1 MSPQLRK
8 EGKRVVKGFH
18 GGPDIR
24 GLKANGEF
32 IFRATIRLRER
43 KNVLLPALSD
53 AHKPGSLG
61 VVANSL
67 NDADS
72 PASIDEGEPGHLGG
86 LRVTGSCITAVND
99 APHAQGVRWNAAH
112 NPGTRGT
119 HMKAVGSDDVGVV
132 GEA

>member
-1 MSPQLRK
+1 MSPQLCE

-24 GLKANGEF
+24 GFKANGEF
-32 IFRATIRLRER
+32 IFRAAVRQGEW
-43 KNVLLPALSD
+43 KNVLLPALGN
-53 AHKPGSLG
+53 AHEPGSLG

-72 PASIDEGEPGHLGG
+72 PASIDEGEPGHLGC
-86 LRVTGSCITAVND
+86 LRVTRSRITAIDD

-112 NPGTRGT
+112 NPGARSA
-119 HMKAVGSDDVGVV
+119 HMKAVWTDDVGVV